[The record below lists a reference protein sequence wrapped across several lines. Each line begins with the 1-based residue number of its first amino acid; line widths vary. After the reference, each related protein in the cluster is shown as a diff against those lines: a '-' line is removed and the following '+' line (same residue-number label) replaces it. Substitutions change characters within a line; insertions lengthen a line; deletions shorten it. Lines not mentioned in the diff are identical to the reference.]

1 MGTAQASAILGMERL
16 RRITGGLVMV
26 GDIENTRRGPR
37 IAFVTGARP
46 ANHAANWFKQAR
58 NRR

>member
-1 MGTAQASAILGMERL
+1 
-16 RRITGGLVMV
+16 MV
-26 GDIENTRRGPR
+26 DDIENTRRGPR

-46 ANHAANWFKQAR
+46 ANHATTWFKQAR